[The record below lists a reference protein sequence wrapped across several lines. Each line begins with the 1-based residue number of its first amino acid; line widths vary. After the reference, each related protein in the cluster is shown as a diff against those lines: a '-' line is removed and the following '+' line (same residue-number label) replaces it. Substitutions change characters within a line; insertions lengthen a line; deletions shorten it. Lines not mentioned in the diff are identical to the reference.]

1 VSLGGIAT
9 SSAAGRSGSGEAWGA
24 CGLPLNGSARWNPP
38 TEAGM
43 RLARRA
49 VLASIL
55 VAVVIGLVTPSALA
69 GGSWVSVEPRSWA
82 RQGSEIRLHGTFGE
96 GYGALVSAGPWFAYL
111 NPLVGPAP
119 ATLVGRVTIAPNT
132 GNYGFQWRLTATLRV
147 PHVAPGA
154 YSLMVC
160 DRGCK
165 KGVGDLIGV
174 QGRFIVVGSPRQQ
187 ALRIQRLQTGL
198 RHARH
203 RQEQQLTDLNGAI
216 ASADARADALEREIG
231 QLRDQLAAEQRE
243 RRAWFA
249 AALISVLVV
258 AALILMIWRRHRS
271 RVHVPDTPAELL
283 DRADADR

>member
-1 VSLGGIAT
+1 
-9 SSAAGRSGSGEAWGA
+9 
-24 CGLPLNGSARWNPP
+24 
-38 TEAGM
+38 M

-55 VAVVIGLVTPSALA
+55 VAVVIGLVPPSALA

-132 GNYGFQWRLTATLRV
+132 GNYGQWRLTATLRL

-203 RQEQQLTDLNGAI
+203 RQEQQLTDLNAAV

-243 RRAWFA
+243 RRAWLA
-249 AALISVLVV
+249 VALISVLVV
-258 AALILMIWRRHRS
+258 VGALTILIIRRRRS
-271 RVHVPDTPAELL
+271 RVLVPDTPAELME
-283 DRADADR
+283 RADADRQ